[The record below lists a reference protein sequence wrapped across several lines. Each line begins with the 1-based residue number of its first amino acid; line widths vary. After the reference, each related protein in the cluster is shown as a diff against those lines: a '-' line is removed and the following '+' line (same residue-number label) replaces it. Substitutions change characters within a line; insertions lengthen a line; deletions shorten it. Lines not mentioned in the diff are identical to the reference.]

1 MVEDPE
7 TRALAQLRGL
17 GRALDGAVTI
27 PGTRIRVGLDPL
39 IGLVPVVGDWIG
51 AACSAYIVARSV
63 GLGVSGPT
71 VVRMLGILAL
81 DLTVGAVPVL
91 GDIFDLGFR
100 ANQRNLAL
108 LEAHLQRPDH
118 RRRADLAVVLG
129 VAGGLLAIVVGALA
143 LTAWLVSALF
153 AAVAG

>member
-1 MVEDPE
+1 VGEEPE

-17 GRALDGAVTI
+17 GRLLDGAVTI

-51 AACSAYIVARSV
+51 ALFSAYIVARSV
-63 GLGVSGPT
+63 GLGVSGAT
-71 VVRMLGILAL
+71 VLRMLGNLAL
-81 DLTVGAVPVL
+81 DLTIGAVPVL
-91 GDIFDLGFR
+91 GDLFDLGFR

-108 LEAHLQRPDH
+108 LEAHLSRPDH

-129 VAGGLLAIVVGALA
+129 VAGGLLVTVVGALA
-143 LTAWLVSALF
+143 VIAWLLGVLLQ
-153 AAVAG
+153 AVAG